1 MTQKIAE
8 LRERIANLQAMG
20 TRSAGNAR
28 LVHDEYWRALT
39 RLWVGITEG
48 KVSKHRRKH
57 LSRFL
62 HACSQPLFPQMTE
75 QELEQRL
82 ASFIKNFFH
91 SKRLA
96 PRRVNDAGN

>member
-28 LVHDEYWRALT
+28 LVHDQYWRALT
-39 RLWVGITEG
+39 RLWVGVTEG
-48 KVSKHRRKH
+48 NRRKH
-57 LSRFL
+57 LIRFL

-82 ASFIKNFFH
+82 ARFIKNFFH
-91 SKRLA
+91 SKRSRP
-96 PRRVNDAGN
+96 PRRA